1 METNNTKIEYTDK
14 KRSYMKRD
22 LAILV
27 IIASLAAI
35 IFMMGLSYFM
45 LISFIVDFL
54 VIALIIALLSLILN
68 ENLFRVIIFHI
79 KRK

>member
-1 METNNTKIEYTDK
+1 
-14 KRSYMKRD
+14 MKRD

-27 IIASLAAI
+27 IIASLTAI

-54 VIALIIALLSLILN
+54 VIALIIALLSLMLN

>member
-1 METNNTKIEYTDK
+1 METNNTRIEYRSQ
-14 KRSYMKRD
+14 KRSYVKRD

-27 IIASLAAI
+27 IIAPLIAI
-35 IFMMGLSYFM
+35 IFMIGLSYFM
-45 LISFIVDFL
+45 LISFIVDLL
-54 VIALIIALLSLILN
+54 VIALIIAILSLMLN